1 MPKIELPPLP
11 SSGSDL
17 LSTKG
22 RSSIREPYTQ
32 SIYVAD
38 GLPEPNN
45 GLMSTANGR
54 LTITNLADNFS
65 VKAEHIQPE
74 QASLARSDSMTASST
89 IYGNGSVDPVIGVQ
103 AGSQF
108 FDLPGCAVRWYQ
120 PYATSMSLMQWSF
133 FVSYNC
139 WRGAYKNL
147 RQVLKDNVNTPI
159 VIRCKL
165 DGERI
170 TGNDRYLAQNMFHP
184 LSPGAIDAVPQV
196 GPGDSF
202 YSKAVR
208 DATPR
213 VSLGVGGLGVI
224 SSADESGIPYSDE
237 EPGLFGGNPQYVQTE
252 AHSALH
258 FDLHHMAALSKGF
271 HEITL
276 ECSIGTPRDAGVLV
290 MNKGSKQA
298 GPLRGQGYF
307 NLVGKLSLGIRNAR
321 VLNLL

>member
-17 LSTKG
+17 LRTG
-22 RSSIREPYTQ
+22 GQSSIREPYTQ

-38 GLPEPNN
+38 GLPGPNN

-147 RQVLKDNVNTPI
+147 RLHI
-159 VIRCKL
+159 L
-165 DGERI
+165 RI
-170 TGNDRYLAQNMFHP
+170 TAKKTGLSFTVRNTCIGSQRADAEFRQARPFRKYISPSLVIKAIARPYLRNGINSSGRQ
-184 LSPGAIDAVPQV
+184 
-196 GPGDSF
+196 
-202 YSKAVR
+202 
-208 DATPR
+208 R
-213 VSLGVGGLGVI
+213 V
-224 SSADESGIPYSDE
+224 E
-237 EPGLFGGNPQYVQTE
+237 
-252 AHSALH
+252 H
-258 FDLHHMAALSKGF
+258 
-271 HEITL
+271 
-276 ECSIGTPRDAGVLV
+276 V
-290 MNKGSKQA
+290 MG
-298 GPLRGQGYF
+298 
-307 NLVGKLSLGIRNAR
+307 
-321 VLNLL
+321 